1 MSTDRPPRRP
11 GWVRIALFF
20 ALGVAA
26 AWQGEYVL
34 AGLFAVV
41 GCVVWFLDRKMAR
54 RPPEG

>member
-1 MSTDRPPRRP
+1 
-11 GWVRIALFF
+11 VRIALFF